1 MLRALQESVT
11 KENTMADFG
20 VLSAIRD
27 MLKMQFFTDEQKM
40 GDHIHINY
48 PAKTSTFP
56 MVVLELEEV
65 WTSLALGKHSPRAR
79 LKLKAR
85 TLSNKLSGKESITIS
100 EKLRGS
106 IDGKTIQLED
116 GKIVTLRLENS
127 IVDIPTNLN
136 KTRNVQQVFE
146 AIVRG

>member
-27 MLKMQFFTDEQKM
+27 MLKMQFSTDEQKM

-65 WTSLALGKHSPRAR
+65 WTSLALGKNSPRAR

>member
-1 MLRALQESVT
+1 MLKVWQESVA
-11 KENTMADFG
+11 KRNTMADFG

-27 MLKMQFFTDEQKM
+27 MLKMQFSTDEQKM

-127 IVDIPTNLN
+127 IVDIPTTLN

>member
-27 MLKMQFFTDEQKM
+27 MLKMQFSTDEQKI

>member
-1 MLRALQESVT
+1 MLNVWQKSVSRR
-11 KENTMADFG
+11 NTMADFG

-27 MLKMQFFTDEQKM
+27 MLKMQLSTDDHQIGE
-40 GDHIHINY
+40 HIHINY
-48 PAKTSTFP
+48 PAKTATFP

-79 LKLKAR
+79 LKLQAK
-85 TLSNKLSGKESITIS
+85 TLSNKLSGKESITIA
-100 EKLRGS
+100 ERLRGS
-106 IDGKTIQLED
+106 IDGKTIQLDD

-127 IVDIPTNLN
+127 IVDIPTMLN

>member
-1 MLRALQESVT
+1 M
-11 KENTMADFG
+11 MADFG

-27 MLKMQFFTDEQKM
+27 MLKMQMSTDEHGM
-40 GDHIHINY
+40 ADHIHISY
-48 PAKTSTFP
+48 PTKTSTYP
-56 MVVLELEEV
+56 MIILELEEV
-65 WTSLALGKHSPRAR
+65 WTSLAMGKHSPRAR

-85 TLSNKLSGKESITIS
+85 TLSNKLSGKESITIA

-106 IDGKTIQLED
+106 IDGKTINLED

-136 KTRNVQQVFE
+136 KTRNVQQYFE